1 MPRYAKG
8 TAPHGTTAKARW
20 HWRHGEKPCEPCR
33 LAENRR
39 RTSPGA
45 LRLMVEDHRPV
56 RNGIPDR
63 PYQWRART
71 YPWAQAVIARA
82 EAEYGQPEDYEVAS

>member
-8 TAPHGTTAKARW
+8 QAPHGTPAAARR

-45 LRLMVEDHRPV
+45 LRVMAEDPRPV
-56 RNGIPDR
+56 RNNIPEV

-71 YPWAQAVIARA
+71 YPWAQRALAAA